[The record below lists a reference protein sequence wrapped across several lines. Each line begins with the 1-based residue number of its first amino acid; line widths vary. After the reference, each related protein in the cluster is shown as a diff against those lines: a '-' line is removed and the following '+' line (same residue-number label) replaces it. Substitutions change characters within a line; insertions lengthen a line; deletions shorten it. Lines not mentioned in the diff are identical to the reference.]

1 MNIIIV
7 VWIVSIMINGY
18 DSINIFVYFVLLVVV
33 IYMSESI
40 LPSIVTPN
48 SKRKRLVLTDISS
61 NFVYYATYNR
71 SMMIPKILKSSRNVL
86 DASSY

>member
-7 VWIVSIMINGY
+7 VWIVSMMINGY
-18 DSINIFVYFVLLVVV
+18 DSINIFAYFVLLVVV

-40 LPSIVTPN
+40 LPPIVTPN

-61 NFVYYATYNR
+61 NFVYYASYNR
-71 SMMIPKILKSSRNVL
+71 SMMIPKILKPSRNVL

>member
-1 MNIIIV
+1 
-7 VWIVSIMINGY
+7 MINGY
-18 DSINIFVYFVLLVVV
+18 DSINIFVYFVLLVVN
-33 IYMSESI
+33 IDMSESI

-61 NFVYYATYNR
+61 NFVYYAAYNR
-71 SMMIPKILKSSRNVL
+71 SMMIPKILKPCRNVL

>member
-7 VWIVSIMINGY
+7 VWIVSMMINGY
-18 DSINIFVYFVLLVVV
+18 DSINIFVYFILLVVV

-48 SKRKRLVLTDISS
+48 SKHKRLVLTDISS

-86 DASSY
+86 DDSSY

>member
-7 VWIVSIMINGY
+7 AWIVSIMINGY
-18 DSINIFVYFVLLVVV
+18 DSINIFAYFVLLVV

-40 LPSIVTPN
+40 LPPIVTPN

-61 NFVYYATYNR
+61 NFFYYASYNR
-71 SMMIPKILKSSRNVL
+71 SMMIPKILKPSRNVL

>member
-7 VWIVSIMINGY
+7 VWIVSMMIKGY
-18 DSINIFVYFVLLVVV
+18 DSINIFVYFVLLVLV

-40 LPSIVTPN
+40 SSPIDTPN
-48 SKRKRLVLTDISS
+48 SKRKRLDLTDISS
-61 NFVYYATYNR
+61 NFVYFSPSFR
-71 SMMIPKILKSSRNVL
+71 PLHIIIPKPSRNVL

>member
-7 VWIVSIMINGY
+7 VWIVSIMIDGY

>member
-7 VWIVSIMINGY
+7 VWIVSMMINGY

-33 IYMSESI
+33 IYMSDSI
-40 LPSIVTPN
+40 LPPIDTPN

>member
-7 VWIVSIMINGY
+7 VWIVSMMINGY

>member
-1 MNIIIV
+1 MDIIL
-7 VWIVSIMINGY
+7 
-18 DSINIFVYFVLLVVV
+18 INIFVYFVLLLVI

-40 LPSIVTPN
+40 SSPIDTPN

-61 NFVYYATYNR
+61 NFVYYATYNT

-86 DASSY
+86 DDSSY